1 MGEGGREE
9 KGEEVDCEE
18 RRLERE
24 GGRAEQRGGEGITR
38 KGNTS
43 LRQVG
48 WKWGMEEKRRDG
60 RGENRSE
67 ERRRW
72 DERRR
77 DVRGWEWA

>member
-43 LRQVG
+43 
-48 WKWGMEEKRRDG
+48 
-60 RGENRSE
+60 
-67 ERRRW
+67 
-72 DERRR
+72 
-77 DVRGWEWA
+77 

>member
-60 RGENRSE
+60 RGGERTDQRKGGDGMRE
-67 ERRRW
+67 E
-72 DERRR
+72 
-77 DVRGWEWA
+77 GM